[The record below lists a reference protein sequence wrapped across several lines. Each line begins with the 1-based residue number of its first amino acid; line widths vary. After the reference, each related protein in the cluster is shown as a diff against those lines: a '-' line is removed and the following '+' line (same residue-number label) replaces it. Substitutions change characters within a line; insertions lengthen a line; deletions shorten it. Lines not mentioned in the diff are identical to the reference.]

1 MNYTYP
7 RLRKLAATITAI
19 ALLMTITEYSFS
31 QNLLLFSGNDSLNT
45 SIQDPH
51 ADFRP
56 EQDVSTFKNS
66 EIFNEY
72 SFAGAMVYDSHYGN
86 DDYDV
91 LSIPDFS
98 SMSEPGKPALP
109 VHVDNV
115 LLPGNARAT
124 IEIVEAQSRTYG
136 GYNIQP
142 ALTPAID
149 TEGADEPE
157 FVIDRKLYRT
167 DAFFPAKPVYITSE
181 QFLRGNKL
189 ISVGIAPVQFNP
201 VTKTIKVFTKIKYK
215 VSYQGG
221 GDFQQMQ
228 QENSGHYLN
237 MFRNISINSSQIPA
251 YSTVKNSSNSSP
263 NYLIITHDNYKA
275 AADTL
280 AKWKSMLGYRTE
292 IISSASWTS
301 AMVKDSIHT
310 RYAAYSPK
318 PDYFVIIGDHED
330 VPAEIR
336 LAPNNTNFGT
346 DLYYACMDGSGD
358 YVPDMAH
365 GRISVSDSAM
375 AMTVILKTVNYERN
389 PVVDASFYNKAANC
403 AYFQGYEYM
412 GQTYGNRRFLHTS
425 EDVHSYLTSQG
436 YSVDRIY
443 ETESN
448 LNPTHYQNGYYSD
461 GQAIPSELLRSNG
474 FQWDGNSTDISNSI
488 NEGRFYVFHRDHGY
502 TDGWGWAHPFFA
514 NHPTAPN
521 VQNLANGNK
530 LPVVFSVNCHTGEF
544 TQPEAFAE
552 TFLRHTNG
560 GAVGVVA
567 PSYYSYSGPNDGFAA
582 GLFDAIWSK
591 PGLVPD
597 FGSGGVSNPS
607 LSAHTDIHTMG
618 DVVNQALIR
627 MMETWPGY
635 GSQAQ
640 YTHELYHY
648 FGDPAMR
655 IFTAKPTAI
664 TADIQDT
671 ATGYTVQ
678 INNSNVDD
686 ALATLYVD
694 GKMIAT
700 TTLSNGSGTLSY
712 QDSIEDNAI
721 VTISGHNTV
730 PLIQKIRV
738 DNVIKANPPAT
749 QASNIKVVSDST
761 KSISLTVSWEPG
773 DGDYRIVKVNDEHYF
788 TDPADGTE
796 YTPDNFYQHKG
807 EQVVYA
813 GDGSE
818 VTVHNLDE
826 NTVYWFRVYEYN
838 NEGVYT
844 KYTTIE
850 ESGNPTNQ
858 IDDGTFPVEL
868 LDFSGIQQ
876 KSAIQLQWT
885 TASEVNNNHFVI
897 EKISGKTANPVGK
910 VAGAGMSN
918 ELKHYTF
925 TDNDPRE
932 GINYYRLKQTDHNGS
947 CEVFETIAVEYNKD
961 HTISISNVYQQGD
974 ELVFDVGGPVDG
986 DIQIQIHTVDGRLL
1000 TQKQLNSNN
1009 AQSGRLR
1016 VSVPGRSQGYYILRL
1031 LANNQSITR
1040 KFAIYR

>member
-1 MNYTYP
+1 MKYLYP
-7 RLRKLAATITAI
+7 QLRKSSAIIAAI
-19 ALLMTITEYSFS
+19 ALLMLIAEYSFS
-31 QNLLLFSGNDSLNT
+31 QDLLPFSHNKSSNT
-45 SIQDPH
+45 LIQDPQ

-56 EQDVSTFKNS
+56 EQNVSTFKNS
-66 EIFNEY
+66 EILNEY

-124 IEIVEAQSRTYG
+124 IEIVAAESQTYT

-157 FVIDRKLYRT
+157 FIIDRKLYST
-167 DAFFPAKPVYITSE
+167 DAFFPAQPVYITSQ

-189 ISVGIAPVQFNP
+189 ISVAIAPVQFNP
-201 VTKTIKVFTKIKYK
+201 VTKTLKVFTKIKYK

-221 GDFQQMQ
+221 SDFQQMQ
-228 QENSGHYLN
+228 QENSDHYLD
-237 MFRNISINSSQIPA
+237 MFRNISINSGQIPA
-251 YSTVKNSSNSSP
+251 TSAVKTTSSSSP
-263 NYLIITHDNYKA
+263 NYLIITHDNYRA

-310 RYAAYSPK
+310 RYAAFSPK

-330 VPAEIR
+330 VPAEIHQ
-336 LAPNNTNFGT
+336 APDGTYFGT
-346 DLYYACMDGSGD
+346 DLYFACMDGSGD

-365 GRISVSDSAM
+365 GRISVSDSTM

-389 PVVDASFYNKAANC
+389 PVVDASFYNKATNC

-412 GQTYGNRRFLHTS
+412 GQTYCNRRFLHTS
-425 EDVHSYLTSQG
+425 EDVHSYLSAQG
-436 YSVDRIY
+436 YTIDRIY

-461 GQAIPSELLRSNG
+461 GQAISPDILRSNG
-474 FQWDGNSTDISNSI
+474 FQWDGNSIDISNSI
-488 NEGRFYVFHRDHGY
+488 NDGRFYVFHRDHGY
-502 TDGWGWAHPFFA
+502 TDGWGWSHPFFA

-530 LPVVFSVNCHTGEF
+530 LPVVFSINCHTGEF

-582 GLFDAIWSK
+582 GLFDAIWSN

-607 LSAHTDIHTMG
+607 LSAHSDIHAMG

-635 GSQAQ
+635 GTQAR

-664 TADIQDT
+664 TADVQDT
-671 ATGYTVQ
+671 ATGYSVQ
-678 INNSNVDD
+678 ISNANIGD

-694 GKMIAT
+694 GKVIAT
-700 TTLSNGSGTLSY
+700 TTLSNGNGTLSY
-712 QDSIEDNAI
+712 QDSIEANA
-721 VTISGHNTV
+721 VLTISGHNTV
-730 PLIQKIRV
+730 PLMKTIRL
-738 DNVIKANPPAT
+738 DNVIKQNPPAT
-749 QASNIKVVSDST
+749 QASNIKVKDDST
-761 KSISLTVSWEPG
+761 KSISLTVTWEPG
-773 DGDYRIVKVNDEHYF
+773 DGDHRMVKINDVYAF
-788 TDPADGTE
+788 TDPVDGTE
-796 YTPDNFYQHKG
+796 YTPDNFYHHKG
-807 EQVVYA
+807 EQVVYV
-813 GDGSE
+813 GEGSE
-818 VTVHNLDE
+818 VTVYNLDE

-858 IDDGTFPVEL
+858 LDDSPFPVEL
-868 LDFSGIQQ
+868 LDFGGIQ
-876 KSAIQLQWT
+876 KNSAIQLNWS
-885 TASEVNNNHFVI
+885 TASEVNNDHFVI
-897 EKISGKTANPVGK
+897 EKISGENVLPLGK
-910 VAGAGMSN
+910 ITGAGMSN
-918 ELKHYTF
+918 ELKYYTF
-925 TDNDPRE
+925 DDNNPRK
-932 GINYYRLKQTDHNGS
+932 GVNYYRLKQVDYNGNS
-947 CEVFETIAVEYNKD
+947 EIFETIAVEYDEN
-961 HTISISNVYQQGD
+961 HAISISSVYQQGD
-974 ELVFDVGGPVDG
+974 ELVFDVGGPIDG

-1000 TQKQLNSNN
+1000 TQKQLNNDN
-1009 AQSGRLR
+1009 AQNGKLR
-1016 VSVPGRSQGYYILRL
+1016 VSVPGHSQGYYILRL

-1040 KFAIYR
+1040 KFAIY